1 MSRTPLLMAGRLA
14 SIGILCLLTG
24 LLVGAAPAQTHPTIE
39 QKGIAFRP
47 GNVRIKAGS
56 QVVFKNLD
64 PFGHNVYSPDQ
75 GGTFD
80 IGLQVPDAST
90 AVIFREAGTY
100 TIMCRIH
107 PKMRASVT
115 VEP

>member
-1 MSRTPLLMAGRLA
+1 MPRTFLPVAGMAAIGAACMLTPLL
-14 SIGILCLLTG
+14 I
-24 LLVGAAPAQTHPTIE
+24 GAAPAQTQPTIE

-47 GNVRIKAGS
+47 GNVTIKAGG
-56 QVVFKNLD
+56 QVIFRNLD

-90 AVIFREAGTY
+90 AVTFREAGTY
-100 TIMCRIH
+100 TVMCRIH

>member
-1 MSRTPLLMAGRLA
+1 MAGSLVTIAARLT
-14 SIGILCLLTG
+14 SIGVACMLAG
-24 LLVGAAPAQTHPTIE
+24 LLAGAAPAQPLPTIE

-56 QVVFKNLD
+56 QVIFRNLD
-64 PFGHNVYSPDQ
+64 PFGHNVFSPDQ
-75 GGTFD
+75 GGAFD

-90 AVIFREAGTY
+90 AVTFRAPGTY
-100 TIMCRIH
+100 TVMCRIH

>member
-1 MSRTPLLMAGRLA
+1 MPKPFLFLATRLA
-14 SIGILCLLTG
+14 LIGGACLLTG
-24 LLVGAAPAQTHPTIE
+24 PLVGAAPAQPQPTIE

-47 GNVRIKAGS
+47 GSVRIKAGS
-56 QVVFKNLD
+56 QVIFRNLD

-90 AVIFREAGTY
+90 AVTFREPGTY
-100 TIMCRIH
+100 TVMCRIH

-115 VEP
+115 VDP

>member
-1 MSRTPLLMAGRLA
+1 MLRTLLFTPGKLA
-14 SIGILCLLTG
+14 SIGAACLLTS
-24 LLVGAAPAQTHPTIE
+24 LLVGAAPAQTQPIIE

-47 GNVRIKAGS
+47 GNVRIKTGS
-56 QVVFKNLD
+56 QVVFRNLD

-90 AVIFREAGTY
+90 AVTFREAGTY

>member
-1 MSRTPLLMAGRLA
+1 MHRPPGRLA
-14 SIGILCLLTG
+14 VVGFACVLTS
-24 LLVGAAPAQTHPTIE
+24 LLVSAAPAQVQPVIE
-39 QKGIAFRP
+39 QKGIAFQP
-47 GNVRIKAGS
+47 ASVRIEAGS
-56 QVVFKNLD
+56 KVVFRNLD

-80 IGLQVPDAST
+80 IGLQVPDSST
-90 AVIFREAGTY
+90 AVTFREPGTY

-107 PKMRASVT
+107 PKMRARVT